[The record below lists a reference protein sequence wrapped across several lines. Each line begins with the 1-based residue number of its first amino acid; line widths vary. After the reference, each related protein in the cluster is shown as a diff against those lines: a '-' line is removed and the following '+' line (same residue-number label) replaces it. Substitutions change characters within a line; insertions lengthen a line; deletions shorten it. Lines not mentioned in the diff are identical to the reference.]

1 LSTENKIP
9 KPSLFN
15 DAFDEKLFRL
25 LIARIE
31 DYAIFM
37 LDPNGYILSW
47 NQGAESTKGYA
58 SEEIIGKHLSVF
70 YTWEDQ
76 QRNEPRHQL
85 NEALKNNMHEIE
97 GWRVRKDGTRFWANV
112 VFTTLYDDEG
122 HLVGFSEI
130 SRDVTARKKDADK
143 KVLINAELERLV
155 HENTKKVIA
164 HERRFRKLI
173 EHSHDGISLFDR
185 NLQVFYRSR
194 SAERINGWS
203 NVERVELDAETL
215 VHPDDLHLIKN
226 AFAQV
231 LANPGLTHVC
241 CYRSL
246 HKQGHYIWLESL
258 YTNLLDDQ
266 DIGAIVCN
274 FRDVTERAKAEEQI
288 KEKNRQIENI
298 LESITD
304 GFIALDK
311 NYRYTY
317 ANSKIGEMLGCT
329 PDSLIGKNVWELFPE
344 AVGSTTDQAFKEAME
359 QQRYT
364 WNEDYY
370 APLGLWQE
378 NHIYPSADGLSV
390 FIRDITER
398 KLAEASLLQSESNL
412 RSVFENTDQA
422 ITLFDTQMNII
433 SFNQNAFTLA
443 KLYFK
448 KELKPGNHAFY
459 YASDD
464 RKPYLEKIVGELKTK
479 SPITYEISYP
489 LTPEITN
496 WYETRWVN
504 VLNNQQETIGIIL
517 AMNDI
522 TRKKQQDMERDR
534 ITADLLQRN
543 KDLEQFTYIVSHN
556 LRAPV
561 ANIQGLSYIM
571 LNTDSDEENAKAL
584 NALDIS
590 VQRLDHVIFDL
601 NNILEVNGAAN
612 DTLEFVSLPQLVDE
626 IGLGLASLIRKN
638 RAKLTYD
645 FGSLTQIR
653 SLKGYLH
660 SIFQNLIINS
670 IKYRRAE
677 ADPVIKITGAITDNK
692 AIFYVQDNGR
702 GIDLKKHG
710 AQVFGLYKRFDLNVE
725 GKGMG
730 LFMVK
735 MQMER
740 LGGAVSVQST
750 PNHGTAFKLEF
761 PLDQTV

>member
-1 LSTENKIP
+1 LTAENKQP
-9 KPSLFN
+9 KTSLSY
-15 DAFDEKLFRL
+15 DLFDERL
-25 LIARIE
+25 SRLIINRIE
-31 DYAIFM
+31 GYAIFI
-37 LDPNGYILSW
+37 LDPNGYVLSW
-47 NQGAESTKGYA
+47 NQGAEKIKGYA
-58 SEEIIGKHLSVF
+58 ADEIIGKHASVF
-70 YTWEDQ
+70 YTEEDQ
-76 QRNEPRHQL
+76 RRNILRQNL
-85 NEALKNNMHEIE
+85 NEALKKNIHESE
-97 GWRVRKDGTRFWANV
+97 GWRVRKDGSRFWAHV
-112 VFTTLYDDEG
+112 VFNTLYDD
-122 HLVGFSEI
+122 HDRLIGFAKI
-130 SRDVTARKKDADK
+130 TRDDTQRKSDQDQKTF
-143 KVLINAELERLV
+143 VNAELERQV
-155 HENTKKVIA
+155 QANTKKIIA

-173 EHSHDGISLFDR
+173 ENSGDGITLFDR
-185 NLQVFYRSR
+185 NLQAFYGSR
-194 SAERINGWS
+194 SAERISGW
-203 NVERVELDAETL
+203 NNLERAEQQTDKL
-215 VHPDDLHLIKN
+215 IHPDDVESIKTTLADLMKQPGGSRQCTYRALHRL
-226 AFAQV
+226 
-231 LANPGLTHVC
+231 
-241 CYRSL
+241 
-246 HKQGHYIWLESL
+246 GHYFWAEALF
-258 YTNLLDDQ
+258 TNLLEDK
-266 DIGAIVCN
+266 DISAIVCN
-274 FRDVTERAKAEEQI
+274 FRDVTERVNAEEHI
-288 KEKNRQIENI
+288 REKNRQIENI

-317 ANSKIGEMLGCT
+317 ANRKIGEMLGCT
-329 PDSLIGKNVWELFPE
+329 PESLVGKNVWELFPD
-344 AVGSTTDQAFKEAME
+344 AIGSSTDLAFKQAME
-359 QQRYT
+359 QQKYT

-422 ITLFDTQMNII
+422 ITLFDRQMNII
-433 SFNQNAFTLA
+433 SFNNNAYLAA
-443 KLYFK
+443 KLFFK
-448 KELKPGNHAFY
+448 KELKPGNSVYY
-459 YASDD
+459 YASED
-464 RKPYLEKIVGELKTK
+464 RKPYLDKIVTDLKTK

-489 LTPEITN
+489 LTEGTIK
-496 WYETRWVN
+496 WYEARWVN
-504 VLNNQQETIGIIL
+504 VLNNQQEPIGIIL

-522 TRKKQQDMERDR
+522 TEKKQQDIERDR

-571 LNTDSDEENAKAL
+571 LNADSEEENTKAL

-601 NNILEVNGAAN
+601 NNILEVNGTAN

-626 IGLGLASLIRKN
+626 IGLGLTALIRKT
-638 RAKLTYD
+638 RAKLAYD

-677 ADPVIKITGAITDNK
+677 ADPVINITGDITDNK
-692 AIFYVQDNGR
+692 AIFYVKDNGR
-702 GIDLKKHG
+702 GIDLDKHG

-740 LGGAVSVQST
+740 LGGSVSVQST
-750 PNHGTAFKLEF
+750 PNQGTTFKLEF